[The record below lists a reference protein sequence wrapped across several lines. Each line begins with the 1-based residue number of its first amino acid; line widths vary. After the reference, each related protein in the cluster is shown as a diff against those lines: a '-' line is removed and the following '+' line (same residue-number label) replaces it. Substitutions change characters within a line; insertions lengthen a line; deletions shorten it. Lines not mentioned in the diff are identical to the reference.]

1 MYFNVS
7 NLLRGTVGESQP
19 FHFADEELRYD
30 GADFT
35 DITAR
40 GRLTR
45 TDRTVL
51 AEATVQAASI
61 IECSRCLAQSEV
73 QVTVEFA
80 EEYVPENADLMARR
94 GRAGVSEDD
103 EALWI
108 DDSNTLDLSV
118 ALWQTLRS
126 GLPMVQLCRPD
137 CLGICTECYVDRN
150 SQDCECDMIGK
161 VERNAGTTAV
171 ILRIP
176 SRLDT

>member
-7 NLLRGTVGESQP
+7 NLLLGSVGQSLP

-51 AEATVQAASI
+51 VEADVQAASVV
-61 IECSRCLAQSEV
+61 ECSRCLAQSAV
-73 QVTVEFA
+73 QVAVNFA
-80 EEYVPENADLMARR
+80 EEYVPANADLMARR
-94 GRAGVSEDD
+94 GRHGVMEDD

-118 ALWQTLRS
+118 ALWQTLRT

-137 CLGICTECYVDRN
+137 CRGICTDCYVDLN
-150 SQDCECDMIGK
+150 SQDCECDMIDSVG
-161 VERNAGTTAV
+161 RNAGASAAT
-171 ILRIP
+171 
-176 SRLDT
+176 SRA